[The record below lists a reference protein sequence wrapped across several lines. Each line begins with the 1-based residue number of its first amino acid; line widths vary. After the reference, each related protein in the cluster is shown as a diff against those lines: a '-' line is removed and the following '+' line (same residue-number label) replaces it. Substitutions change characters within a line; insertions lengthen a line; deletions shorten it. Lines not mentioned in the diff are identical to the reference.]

1 MTVLTLYDTAARK
14 KRDFVPIDADRVTMY
29 VCGPTVYSEA
39 HIGNF
44 RPPVA
49 FDVLFRLL
57 RHIYGAEHV
66 VYARNITDVDDK
78 INKAAAD
85 AGVDISVI
93 TDKYAAI
100 YREDSAALNITPP
113 TLEPAAT
120 AHMPQMIAM
129 IEKLIADG
137 FAYAAEGHVLFSV
150 GSYDK
155 YGKLSGRSLDDMI
168 AGARVEVAPYKKD
181 PADFV
186 LWKPSKPG
194 EPVWEAPFGD
204 GRPGWHLECSAM
216 IEATLGETIDIHA
229 GGGDLVFPHHENE
242 VAQSVCAHAGAP
254 LANYW
259 LHNGFLSMASEKM
272 SKSLG
277 NVIKPNDLLQNGVKG
292 EVIRYALMTGHYRA
306 PLDWNAKLLENT
318 QRSMDRLYGV
328 LRRLKGVNAADV
340 AAPEAVMDALLDDL
354 NTPKA
359 LAALF
364 EIAGRAN
371 KADSEDAQ
379 ARAKGELLAAG
390 RLLGLFDQ
398 DPDAWFGLDTVDEA
412 LRAEIDQLLA
422 ERLAA
427 RQAKDF
433 EKADAIRE
441 ILNAKNVQ
449 VDDGPEGATWRLK
462 D

>member
-1 MTVLTLYDTAARK
+1 MTVLRLYDTAARK
-14 KRDFVPIDADRVTMY
+14 KRDFVPINPERVTMY

-49 FDVLFRLL
+49 FDVLFRVL
-57 RHIYGAEHV
+57 RHIYGADHV
-66 VYARNITDVDDK
+66 IYARNITDVDDK

-100 YREDSAALNITPP
+100 YREDSAALAILPP
-113 TLEPAAT
+113 SLEPAAT

-129 IEKLIADG
+129 IEKLMADG

-150 GSYDK
+150 SAYDD
-155 YGKLSGRSLDDMI
+155 YGKLSGRDLEDMI
-168 AGARVEVAPYKKD
+168 AGARVEVAPYKRD

-186 LWKPSKPG
+186 LWKPSKTG
-194 EPVWEAPFGD
+194 EPEWDAPFGA

-216 IEATLGETIDIHA
+216 IEATLGETIDIHG

-242 VAQSVCAHAGAP
+242 VAQSVCAHGGAA

-277 NVIKPNDLLQNGVKG
+277 NVIKPNDLLQAGVKG
-292 EVIRYALMTGHYRA
+292 ETIRYALMTGHYRA
-306 PLDWNAKLLENT
+306 PLDWNAKLLEVT
-318 QRSMDRLYGV
+318 QRSLDRLYGV
-328 LRRLKGVNAADV
+328 LRRLKDVEAAEVDV
-340 AAPEAVMDALLDDL
+340 PAAVLEALLDDL

-371 KADSEDAQ
+371 KAESEQEQAQ
-379 ARAKGELLAAG
+379 AKGELLAAG
-390 RLLGLFDQ
+390 RLLGLFEA

-422 ERLAA
+422 ERLEA

-433 EKADAIRE
+433 AKADSIRE
-441 ILNAKNVQ
+441 ILTSKNVQ

-462 D
+462 G

>member
-1 MTVLTLYDTAARK
+1 MTVLRLYDTAARK
-14 KRDFVPIDADRVTMY
+14 KRDFVPINPERVTMY

-57 RHIYGAEHV
+57 RHIYGADRV

-100 YREDSAALNITPP
+100 YREDSAALAILPP
-113 TLEPAAT
+113 SLEPAAT

-129 IEKLIADG
+129 IEKLMADG

-150 GSYDK
+150 SAYDD
-155 YGKLSGRSLDDMI
+155 YGKLSGRDLEDMI
-168 AGARVEVAPYKKD
+168 AGARVEVAPYKRD

-186 LWKPSKPG
+186 LWKPSKTG
-194 EPVWEAPFGD
+194 EPEWDAPFGA

-216 IEATLGETIDIHA
+216 IEATLGETIDIHG

-242 VAQSVCAHAGAP
+242 VAQSVCAHGGAA

-277 NVIKPNDLLQNGVKG
+277 NVIKPNDLLQAGVKG
-292 EVIRYALMTGHYRA
+292 ETIRYALMTGHYRA
-306 PLDWNAKLLENT
+306 PLDWNAKLLEVT
-318 QRSMDRLYGV
+318 QRSLDRLYGV
-328 LRRLKGVNAADV
+328 LRRLKDVEAAEVDV
-340 AAPEAVMDALLDDL
+340 PAAVLEALLDDL

-371 KADSEDAQ
+371 KAESEQEQAQ
-379 ARAKGELLAAG
+379 AKGELLAAG
-390 RLLGLFDQ
+390 RLLGLFEA

-422 ERLAA
+422 ERLEA

-433 EKADAIRE
+433 AKADSIRE
-441 ILNAKNVQ
+441 ILTSKNVQ

-462 D
+462 G

>member
-1 MTVLTLYDTAARK
+1 MTVLRLYDTAARK
-14 KRDFVPIDADRVTMY
+14 KRDFVPINPERVTMY

-57 RHIYGAEHV
+57 RHIYGADRV

-100 YREDSAALNITPP
+100 YREDSAALAILPP
-113 TLEPAAT
+113 SLEPAAT

-129 IEKLIADG
+129 IEKLMADG

-150 GSYDK
+150 SAYDD
-155 YGKLSGRSLDDMI
+155 YGKLSGRDLEDMI
-168 AGARVEVAPYKKD
+168 AGARVEVAPYKRD

-186 LWKPSKPG
+186 LWKPSKTG
-194 EPVWEAPFGD
+194 EPEWDAPFGA

-216 IEATLGETIDIHA
+216 IEATLGETIDIHG

-242 VAQSVCAHAGAP
+242 VAQSVCAHGGAA

-277 NVIKPNDLLQNGVKG
+277 NVIKPNDLLQAGVKG
-292 EVIRYALMTGHYRA
+292 ETIRYALMTGHYRA
-306 PLDWNAKLLENT
+306 PLDWNAKLLEVT
-318 QRSMDRLYGV
+318 QRSLDRLYGV
-328 LRRLKGVNAADV
+328 LRRLKDVEAAEVDV
-340 AAPEAVMDALLDDL
+340 PAAVLEALLDDL

-371 KADSEDAQ
+371 KAESEQEQAQ
-379 ARAKGELLAAG
+379 AKGELLAAG
-390 RLLGLFDQ
+390 RLLGLFEA

-422 ERLAA
+422 ERLEA

-433 EKADAIRE
+433 AKADSIRE
-441 ILNAKNVQ
+441 ILTSKNVQ
-449 VDDGPEGATWRLK
+449 VDDGPEGGTWRLK
-462 D
+462 G

>member
-1 MTVLTLYDTAARK
+1 MTVLRLYDTAARK
-14 KRDFVPIDADRVTMY
+14 KRDFVPINPERVTMY

-57 RHIYGAEHV
+57 RHIYGADHV
-66 VYARNITDVDDK
+66 IYARNITDVDDK

-100 YREDSAALNITPP
+100 YREDSAALAILPP
-113 TLEPAAT
+113 SLEPAAT

-129 IEKLIADG
+129 IEKLMADG

-150 GSYDK
+150 SAYDD
-155 YGKLSGRSLDDMI
+155 YGKLSGRDLEDMI
-168 AGARVEVAPYKKD
+168 AGARVEVAPYKRD

-186 LWKPSKPG
+186 LWKPSKTG
-194 EPVWEAPFGD
+194 EPEWDAPFGA

-216 IEATLGETIDIHA
+216 IEATLGETIDIHG

-242 VAQSVCAHAGAP
+242 VAQSVCAHGGAA

-277 NVIKPNDLLQNGVKG
+277 NVIKPNDLLQAGVKG
-292 EVIRYALMTGHYRA
+292 ETIRYALMTGHYRA
-306 PLDWNAKLLENT
+306 PLDWNAKLLEVT
-318 QRSMDRLYGV
+318 QRSLDRLYGV
-328 LRRLKGVNAADV
+328 LRRLKDVEAAEVDV
-340 AAPEAVMDALLDDL
+340 PAAVLEALLDDL

-371 KADSEDAQ
+371 KAESEQEQAQ
-379 ARAKGELLAAG
+379 AKGELLAAG
-390 RLLGLFDQ
+390 RLLGLFEA

-422 ERLAA
+422 ERLEA

-433 EKADAIRE
+433 AKADSIRE
-441 ILNAKNVQ
+441 ILTSKNVQ

-462 D
+462 G